1 VKDAWFLIHAADDIS
16 ARLAAKGRRPGT
28 YGLRRGAPWTA
39 RAGRGL
45 LAGVIVEP
53 QPASSPARRELVIV
67 GAGGFAREVLA
78 LVKAIARAGTDEW
91 RVVAFLGR
99 DDDPLGGELDGVPV
113 VRAASSPSSGAR
125 PVGVSGIGYPQGRRA
140 EVEARAAEVSSWA
153 TLIHPGVTFDPDRV
167 HIGAGSV
174 VLEGSSFTTD
184 LTLGRH
190 VMLHLHCTVTHD
202 CVLED
207 YVSLMPGCHVS
218 GNVRLREGV
227 FMGAGAVILQGLEV
241 GAWAS
246 VGAGAVVT
254 EDVPAGAT
262 VVGVPARAV
271 RA

>member
-1 VKDAWFLIHAADDIS
+1 
-16 ARLAAKGRRPGT
+16 
-28 YGLRRGAPWTA
+28 
-39 RAGRGL
+39 
-45 LAGVIVEP
+45 VIVEP
-53 QPASSPARRELVIV
+53 QPASPPAPRELVIV

-78 LVKAIARAGTDEW
+78 LVRAISRAGSDDW

-99 DDDPLGGELDGVPV
+99 GDDPLEGELDGIPV
-113 VRAASSPSSGAR
+113 VRAASPPPPSGER
-125 PVGVSGIGYPQGRRA
+125 PAGVSGIGYPQGRRA

-153 TLIHPGVTFDPDRV
+153 TLVHPGVTLDPDRV
-167 HIGAGSV
+167 RIGAGCV

-262 VVGVPARAV
+262 VVGIPARV
-271 RA
+271 VHT

>member
-1 VKDAWFLIHAADDIS
+1 MIGI
-16 ARLAAKGRRPGT
+16 R
-28 YGLRRGAPWTA
+28 
-39 RAGRGL
+39 
-45 LAGVIVEP
+45 
-53 QPASSPARRELVIV
+53 QPAPPPACRELVIV

-78 LVKAIARAGTDEW
+78 LVRTISRAGADDW
-91 RVVAFLGR
+91 RVLAFLGR
-99 DDDPLGGELDGVPV
+99 DGDLLGRELDGIPV
-113 VRAASSPSSGAR
+113 VDALSPAAGK

-153 TLIHPGVTFDPDRV
+153 TLLHPGVEFDPDRV
-167 HIGAGSV
+167 RIGAGCV

-218 GNVRLREGV
+218 GNVTLREGV

-262 VVGVPARAV
+262 VVGVPARV
-271 RA
+271 VHM

>member
-1 VKDAWFLIHAADDIS
+1 M
-16 ARLAAKGRRPGT
+16 
-28 YGLRRGAPWTA
+28 
-39 RAGRGL
+39 
-45 LAGVIVEP
+45 IVEP
-53 QPASSPARRELVIV
+53 QPASPPAPRELVIV

-78 LVKAIARAGTDEW
+78 LVRRSSRAGADDW

-99 DDDPLGGELDGVPV
+99 GDDPLEGELDGIPV
-113 VRAASSPSSGAR
+113 VRAASPPPPSGER
-125 PVGVSGIGYPQGRRA
+125 PAGVSGIGYPQGRRA

-153 TLIHPGVTFDPDRV
+153 TLVHPGVTLDPDRV
-167 HIGAGSV
+167 RIGAGCV

-262 VVGVPARAV
+262 VVGIPARV
-271 RA
+271 VHT

>member
-1 VKDAWFLIHAADDIS
+1 MTKAGPAQS
-16 ARLAAKGRRPGT
+16 SLANYRAKREFTKTSEP
-28 YGLRRGAPWTA
+28 
-39 RAGRGL
+39 AGKKK
-45 LAGVIVEP
+45 V
-53 QPASSPARRELVIV
+53 PASSKHRFVIQRHD
-67 GAGGFAREVLA
+67 ATRLHYDFRL
-78 LVKAIARAGTDEW
+78 
-91 RVVAFLGR
+91 
-99 DDDPLGGELDGVPV
+99 ELDGVPV
-113 VRAASSPSSGAR
+113 VRAASPPSSGAR

>member
-1 VKDAWFLIHAADDIS
+1 MIAD
-16 ARLAAKGRRPGT
+16 RH
-28 YGLRRGAPWTA
+28 TA
-39 RAGRGL
+39 S
-45 LAGVIVEP
+45 P
-53 QPASSPARRELVIV
+53 PARRELVIV

-78 LVKAIARAGTDEW
+78 LVRAISRAGAGDAW
-91 RVVAFLGR
+91 RVLAFLGR
-99 DDDPLGGELDGVPV
+99 DGDPLGRELDGIPV
-113 VRAASSPSSGAR
+113 VDALSPAAPASR

-140 EVEARAAEVSSWA
+140 EVEARAADVSSWA
-153 TLIHPGVTFDPDRV
+153 TLIHPGVGFDPERV
-167 HIGAGSV
+167 RIGAGCV

-218 GNVRLREGV
+218 GNVTLREGV
-227 FMGAGAVILQGLEV
+227 FMGAGAVVLQGIEV

-262 VVGVPARAV
+262 VVGVPARV
-271 RA
+271 VHT